1 MWFIWVV
8 TPLGQK
14 RIRPEERKPGLWAQ
28 LELNLAGNFQGK
40 HGLPLGIKES
50 MARNISSSNPVP
62 ISWGFSG
69 RGGIACPALSGCTY
83 AHTPQGFQ
91 GPKSLHQW
99 NPGTV
104 DKDMPWE
111 QKARAASIDRITV
124 YGGLSAMAVA
134 RIRGENKGLW
144 SWV

>member
-69 RGGIACPALSGCTY
+69 GGGNSLSCTFRLHICPYATGVPRSQVTASVKPWDSRQRHAVGTEGKSCKHRPNHSLWGTICYGC
-83 AHTPQGFQ
+83 G
-91 GPKSLHQW
+91 
-99 NPGTV
+99 
-104 DKDMPWE
+104 
-111 QKARAASIDRITV
+111 
-124 YGGLSAMAVA
+124 
-134 RIRGENKGLW
+134 
-144 SWV
+144 